1 MIIRDRMKIAT
12 RNPVEVLSMK
22 RIVWVMLMGLV
33 FLAAGCAEP
42 ADPEPSP
49 IIVGFA
55 QLGSESGW
63 RVGNTKDIEAAAQR
77 AGVTL
82 LLKNADQKQDNQIK
96 AIREFIAQQVD
107 VIAFSPIVETGW
119 DSVLLE
125 AKEAGI
131 PVLLTDRSIQ
141 TAAKG
146 LFEGF
151 VGSNFL
157 EEGHKAGEF
166 LMKKCAGMQRV
177 RIVEISGTP
186 SSTPAQERA
195 LGFRTYVDRDPK
207 YEIVTSVSGDFLR
220 SKGKECMENILRKV
234 NDIDVLFSH
243 NDAMTLGAIEAI
255 EGFGLVPGK
264 DIVIITV
271 DGEQGAIDLL
281 KKGKINCVIE
291 CTPFIGDVVIRLSQL
306 LAKGEKIAETT
317 YSSERTFSEYD
328 AELDSLSPR
337 GY

>member
-1 MIIRDRMKIAT
+1 
-12 RNPVEVLSMK
+12 MK
-22 RIVWVMLMGLV
+22 RFACLL
-33 FLAAGCAEP
+33 LACLLIFTTSCAMP
-42 ADPEPSP
+42 DAPEQAP

-82 LLKNADQKQDNQIK
+82 LYKNADQKQENQIK

-107 VIAFSPIVETGW
+107 VIAFSPIIETGW
-119 DSVLLE
+119 DSVLIE

-131 PVLLTDRSIQ
+131 PVLLTDRFIQ
-141 TAAKG
+141 TSTKD
-146 LFEGF
+146 LFAGF

-157 EEGHKAGEF
+157 EEGRHAGRF
-166 LMKKCAGMQRV
+166 LVKKCADMQRV
-177 RIVEISGTP
+177 RIVEISGTS
-186 SSTPAQERA
+186 SSTPAKERA
-195 LGFRTYVDRDPK
+195 LGFREFVGGDPK
-207 YEIVTSVSGDFLR
+207 FEIVKSVSGDFLR
-220 SKGKECMENILRKV
+220 SKGKECMENILAEV
-234 NDIDVLFSH
+234 QDIDVLFSH

-255 EGFGLVPGK
+255 QAAGQLPGK
-264 DIVIITV
+264 DIIIITV

-281 KKGKINCVIE
+281 KQGQINCVVE
-291 CTPFIGDVVIRLSQL
+291 CTPLIGDVVMQLSQR
-306 LAKGEKIAETT
+306 LAKGEQIALYS

-328 AELDSLSPR
+328 DDLDALPPR